1 MTTKFSNQ
9 QNEQSLTLQQINNH
23 IYTIRGQKVMLDEDL
38 AELYGVET
46 KVFNQ
51 AVKRNL
57 DRFPEDF
64 MFRLTEKEYNSL
76 RSQIVTSNEPSSLRS
91 QSATSSQTKGGRRY
105 MPYGFTE
112 QGVAMLSSVL
122 NSKKAIQINISIM
135 RTFVK
140 MRDALINN
148 QKETPK
154 LFPQNPRK
162 TSIDII
168 PLASQP
174 LDEPFLVSCDT
185 YNYKEAMAFMEHN
198 LLLRIIKESA
208 GNINKSVQISG
219 FPKTTLYRLIRK
231 HGLKLSPNLMLVS

>member
-1 MTTKFSNQ
+1 MTKQNQ

-46 KVFNQ
+46 FNLNK
-51 AVKRNL
+51 AVKRNAE
-57 DRFPEDF
+57 RFPNDF
-64 MFRLTEKEYNSL
+64 MFQLTKEEYNLIFQSGIA
-76 RSQIVTSNEPSSLRS
+76 RS
-91 QSATSSQTKGGRRY
+91 AHGGRRH

-154 LFPQNPRK
+154 LFPQNRRR
-162 TSIDII
+162 TSIDIT
-168 PLASQP
+168 PLAIQP

-185 YNYKEAMAFMEHN
+185 YNYKEAMASMEHN

-208 GNINKSVQISG
+208 GNINKAVQISG
-219 FPKTTLYRLIRK
+219 VPKTTLYRLLRK
-231 HGLKLSPNLMLVS
+231 HNLKLSPNLMLVS

>member
-1 MTTKFSNQ
+1 MTKQNQ

-46 KVFNQ
+46 KRLNEQ
-51 AVKRNL
+51 VKRNIS
-57 DRFPEDF
+57 RFPEDF
-64 MFRLTEKEYNSL
+64 MFRLTKQEFDC
-76 RSQIVTSNEPSSLRS
+76 LRS
-91 QSATSSQTKGGRRY
+91 QSATYSEPNSLRSQFATYSQNKGRRHY

-185 YNYKEAMAFMEHN
+185 YNYKEAMASMEHN

-208 GNINKSVQISG
+208 GNINKAVQISG
-219 FPKTTLYRLIRK
+219 VPKTTLYRLLRK